1 MVATVGCVMARR
13 SSRKGGRSVDSARLR
28 AENRRLRAENAR
40 LRAERAAS
48 ARQAA
53 RAEALRE
60 VGRQLS
66 AEIDLDR
73 LLDTAATQLTAL
85 MDVRDCVLLQWDEA
99 DASLTPIL
107 YVCDG
112 DRRPWEARIR
122 PGEGRGLTS
131 AVVAERRAIHADD
144 YLEECL
150 RRGLEPVALDGDWR
164 GLAWIGAPLLTGGRL
179 VGVVVVERRGRPFGA
194 DDAAIL
200 ETLAGQIAA
209 ALENA
214 RLYAEVR
221 QLAASDPL
229 TGLAHHRQIH
239 DRLDQEL
246 ARAARFDRP
255 LAVAML
261 DLDDFKRYND
271 AYGHQVG
278 DDLLRAV
285 AQALRDEARATDI
298 LGRYGGDEFLLVLPE
313 TTRQG
318 AEALLARIRRRLA
331 AWRPADNL
339 LDGPMRASAGVAVFP
354 DDATDARALVAIAD
368 AGLYAEKRGRR
379 VRRLKVVMRDA

>member
-1 MVATVGCVMARR
+1 M
-13 SSRKGGRSVDSARLR
+13 DSARLR

-48 ARQAA
+48 VRQAA

-73 LLDTAATQLTAL
+73 LLDTAAAQLTTL
-85 MDVRDCVLLQWDEA
+85 MDVRDCVLLLWDEA
-99 DASLTPIL
+99 DASLAPIL

-112 DRRPWEARIR
+112 ERRPWETRVR
-122 PGEGRGLTS
+122 PGEGRGLTG
-131 AVVAERRAIHADD
+131 AVVAERRTIHADD
-144 YLEECL
+144 YLEECR

-164 GLAWIGAPLLTGGRL
+164 GLAWVGAPLLTGGRL
-179 VGVVVVERRGRPFGA
+179 VGAIVVERRGRPFGA
-194 DDAAIL
+194 DDAAVL

-221 QLAASDPL
+221 QMAASDPL

-246 ARAARFDRP
+246 ARAERFDRP

-271 AYGHQVG
+271 VYGHQVG

-285 AQALRDEARATDI
+285 AQAMRDEARTTDI

-318 AEALLARIRRRLA
+318 AETLLARIRRRLA
-331 AWRPADNL
+331 AWRPADNP
-339 LDGPMRASAGVAVFP
+339 LDGPMQASAGVAVYP
-354 DDATDARALVAIAD
+354 DDATDARALVALAD
-368 AGLYAEKRGRR
+368 AGLYAEKRGGR
-379 VRRLKVVMRDA
+379 VRRMTVVMHDS